1 MTGSKGRL
9 LVVDDEYLQRW
20 ALKQRLN
27 QWDYEVIEAGDSP
40 AALEVLSTELPDLVL
55 LDLRLGETSG
65 LDLLRR
71 FKAIDPSVVV
81 IMITAHGALDDA
93 VSAFR
98 LGLFDFM
105 SKPVDFDA
113 LRSMIRHALEARSL
127 RTEVR
132 RLRDR
137 DRTVPG
143 GIVGESGELL
153 AALRTM
159 RKVAESGA
167 TTILLQ
173 GESGTGKDL
182 FAKAIHDSSPRADGR
197 FVAVN
202 CAALPDMLLESELFG
217 HEKGAFTDARA
228 VKKGLFETANGGTLY
243 LDEISELKLGLQAKL
258 LRVIETLTFRRV
270 GSVRDASADVRIV
283 AASNR
288 RLYDAVDRG
297 EFRPDL
303 FYRLGVIQLDLPALR
318 DRRSDIPL
326 LIDHFIRE
334 YNLKLRKSI
343 RGVTPDALKAL
354 ANYRWPGNVRE
365 LKNAIE
371 RAMILEEGDQIGLS
385 YLALPD
391 VTAGAANVT
400 SNVVVPGNGLSLDAV
415 EETLVRNAMIRA
427 GGNQSKA
434 ARMLDVGRDALRY
447 KLKKFGITQSGSQ
460 PGSEG
465 LES

>member
-1 MTGSKGRL
+1 MNGSKGRL

-20 ALKQRLN
+20 ALKQRLT
-27 QWDYEVIEAGDSP
+27 QWDYEVFEAADSP
-40 AALEVLSTELPDLVL
+40 AALEVLSTELPDVVL
-55 LDLRLGETSG
+55 LDLRIGETSG

-93 VSAFR
+93 VNAFR

-127 RTEVR
+127 RAEVR
-132 RLRDR
+132 RLRER
-137 DRTVPG
+137 DCTVPD
-143 GIVGESGELL
+143 GIVGESPQLL

-182 FAKAIHDSSPRADGR
+182 FAKAIHDSSPRADAP

-243 LDEISELKLGLQAKL
+243 LDEIGELKLGLQAKL
-258 LRVIETLTFRRV
+258 LRAIETLTFRRV

-288 RLYDAVDRG
+288 RLQEAVDRG

-303 FYRLGVIQLDLPALR
+303 FYRLGVIQLELPALR

-343 RGVTPDALKAL
+343 RGVTPEAMELFASYD
-354 ANYRWPGNVRE
+354 WPGNIRE

-371 RAMILEEGDQIGLS
+371 RAMILEDGNEIGPTF
-385 YLALPD
+385 LALP
-391 VTAGAANVT
+391 TPAATVPRSAPNVL
-400 SNVVVPGNGLSLDAV
+400 VPASGLSLDAV
-415 EETLVRNAMIRA
+415 EETVVRNAMIRA
-427 GGNQSKA
+427 GWNQSKA
-434 ARMLDVGRDALRY
+434 ARLLDVGRDALRY
-447 KLKKFGITQSGSQ
+447 KLKKFGITSSGSQ
-460 PGSEG
+460 PDDKGPEA
-465 LES
+465 